1 MSDERNAQ
9 IHFTKTYQV
18 PVKIFLKAPQVLSD
32 AIEKHPEAF
41 RDKTAFLDLG
51 CAPGGFSQRM
61 LEEPSMLG
69 NALRD
74 IKSHGSRPESHGSE
88 TFQGSR
94 MSIWPWLFATAF
106 GLKVPGMLDCEGGAW
121 PPEWR
126 RFRLAASEVPR
137 HGQLRELR
145 AHNLQ
150 LGSSLSVWK
159 SSDPGKGP
167 GGLVFWPL
175 FLDF

>member
-1 MSDERNAQ
+1 MPSRSIQRPSETRRPSWTWAVRPAASPSGCWRSLPCSEMLCA
-9 IHFTKTYQV
+9 TW
-18 PVKIFLKAPQVLSD
+18 KAM
-32 AIEKHPEAF
+32 AF
-41 RDKTAFLDLG
+41 
-51 CAPGGFSQRM
+51 
-61 LEEPSMLG
+61 
-69 NALRD
+69 
-74 IKSHGSRPESHGSE
+74 RPESHGSE

-167 GGLVFWPL
+167 GELVFACLLASFSSL
-175 FLDF
+175 FRRNDAVLWCLHASS